1 MELENC
7 CSRIPNCD
15 DDLCLNSLLY
25 MEGKKETRKGKRK
38 KIYSTFHSRLWEFL
52 RQVAKRRI
60 SSFSFNACDNG
71 QGPFEE
77 GY

>member
-38 KIYSTFHSRLWEFL
+38 KIYSTFHSRLWEEG
-52 RQVAKRRI
+52 I
-60 SSFSFNACDNG
+60 SSPSG
-71 QGPFEE
+71 KEE
-77 GY
+77 DLVFLL